1 MGQLADRNIPILKKK
16 KKKKIKQIGGSN
28 IVVKLFALS
37 WLGLFQDSVFI

>member
-16 KKKKIKQIGGSN
+16 KKKIKQIGGSN
-28 IVVKLFALS
+28 IVMKLFALS

>member
-1 MGQLADRNIPILKKK
+1 MGQLADRNILILK
-16 KKKKIKQIGGSN
+16 KKKKIKQIGGLN